1 MKDDE
6 FKNSKQRQV
15 MTVMWPC
22 ISYTSYHSSSKLSS
36 PKRAFFNNDKN
47 KRSKYFTHVHWK
59 VEGLFVVKIFL
70 TSQNDI
76 ILYLQDEMKFK

>member
-1 MKDDE
+1 MSD
-6 FKNSKQRQV
+6 
-15 MTVMWPC
+15 
-22 ISYTSYHSSSKLSS
+22 TSYY
-36 PKRAFFNNDKN
+36 PKRAFFSNDKN
-47 KRSKYFTHVHWK
+47 KRLKYFTHVHWK